1 MKKNTLLLLCVMIMI
16 IVTGII
22 IRYADNSNGKPNN
35 SLNISKIDNNN
46 QSNISKIYN
55 NKETD
60 KNIKEIGTW
69 TYDNNMLIDNQSRRL
84 HNSVWGATSAEKE
97 NYTTKSYIYYKSDG
111 SFGWE
116 WNRPDTEPKNG
127 SHIFIAPIYPEV
139 VVGALSGRAD
149 YTTSKFPIN
158 YGNVSNWTSEINY
171 RWIFPPK
178 DNYNLAYDLYFLE
191 SEQGTKKF
199 NVMIWVQ
206 GHNEGDSIGI
216 VSDGINQYKHFMRNA
231 GDGQYWEWHAFELIN
246 QSDIHR
252 PDIHYKVDIKKLLD
266 NAFPGVLQDNW
277 IIPGV
282 ELGSE
287 VWRGT
292 GRIEINKY
300 IISMNGEDV

>member
-1 MKKNTLLLLCVMIMI
+1 MKKNILLLFSVVIMI
-16 IVTGII
+16 IVAGII
-22 IRYADNSNGKPNN
+22 IHYTDDSGK
-35 SLNISKIDNNN
+35 SLNISKADNNS
-46 QSNISKIYN
+46 QSNNNSYN
-55 NKETD
+55 KDVD
-60 KNIKEIGTW
+60 KKIKEIGTW
-69 TYDNNMLIDNQSRRL
+69 TYDNNILIDNQSRRL
-84 HNSVWGATSAEKE
+84 HNSVWGATTAEKE
-97 NYTTKSYIYYKSDG
+97 NYTAKSYIYYKSDG

-116 WNRPDTEPKNG
+116 WNRPDIEPKNG
-127 SHIFIAPIYPEV
+127 HIFIAPIYPEV

-158 YGNVSNWTSEINY
+158 YGNVKSWTSEFDY

-206 GHNEGDSIGI
+206 GHNDGDFIGI
-216 VSDGINQYKHFMRNA
+216 VSDGINQYKHFKRNA

-246 QSDIHR
+246 QSDIHQS
-252 PDIHYKVDIKKLLD
+252 DIHYKVDIKKLLD
-266 NAFPGVLQDNW
+266 NAFPGILQDGW

-300 IISMNGEDV
+300 VITMNGQDI